1 MATSP
6 IVTRGY
12 GQSIPLVVLRGFLV
26 GPEATP
32 EETDSAAGLRYYA
45 RTLEMPGIIAGSGR
59 ALFTEI
65 AAVVG
70 VVAELGETVTVSG
83 ESMSAVVVTP
93 FEGALMAGTEIG
105 GRRTVLYVAASDF
118 DDADGALGDACTVR
132 SVSYTIGRV
141 ERYDAPLVRLEL
153 VR

>member
-12 GQSIPLVVLRGFLV
+12 ARSIPLVVLRGFLA

-32 EETDSAAGLRYYA
+32 DETASTAGLRYYA
-45 RTLEMPGIIAGSGR
+45 RTLEMPGIMAGSGR
-59 ALFTEI
+59 ALFTEV
-65 AAVVG
+65 AALVG
-70 VVAELGETVTVSG
+70 VMAELGESVTVSG
-83 ESMSAVVVTP
+83 EAMTGVVVTP
-93 FEGALMAGTEIG
+93 YAGALMGGTEVE
-105 GRRTVLYVAASDF
+105 GRRTVIYVSASDF
-118 DDADGALGDACTVR
+118 DDAGGALGDACTVR
-132 SVSYTIGRV
+132 SVSYTIGRI